1 MTMKKDFYSILTASF
16 YNRNAVITLPDG
28 CKSGGYRGVQWPKVV
43 AEQFSAAIDG
53 LSEYYEGLTNKIREH
68 AKSFH
73 NPVADEV
80 HRSGRGIRVYSG
92 TSPVYDESSVKEK
105 WNILADKLLP
115 RRAAALAEII
125 IEHADRKRI
134 DKTLKTQWDKAVD
147 DMKVSLADSIER
159 LSQMNQEY
167 TQQVQ
172 HVVASVL
179 DNSKTSTRSL

>member
-1 MTMKKDFYSILTASF
+1 MAMKKNFNGILTASF
-16 YNRNAVITLPDG
+16 YDRNAAITLPDD
-28 CKSGGYRGVQWPKVV
+28 CKSTSYRAADWPKVV

-53 LSEYYEGLTNKIREH
+53 LSEYYEGLTNEIHEH

-115 RRAAALAEII
+115 RRAAELAEKI

-134 DKTLKTQWDKAVD
+134 DKTLKTEWDRAVD

-159 LSQMNQEY
+159 LSQMNQEN
-167 TQQVQ
+167 TQQVRR
-172 HVVASVL
+172 VVASVL
-179 DNSKTSTRSL
+179 DNSKTSTRSH